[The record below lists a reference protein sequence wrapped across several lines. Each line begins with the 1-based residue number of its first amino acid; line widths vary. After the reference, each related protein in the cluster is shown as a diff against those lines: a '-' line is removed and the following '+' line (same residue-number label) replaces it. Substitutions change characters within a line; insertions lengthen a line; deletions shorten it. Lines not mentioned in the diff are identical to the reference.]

1 MADRAEFESEL
12 RRLITHRNIDSEE
25 AMKSLF
31 YAIGFL
37 AIDHRESITKIMKT
51 ANERFEAE
59 NGKHI

>member
-12 RRLITHRNIDSEE
+12 KRLVTHRNIDREE
-25 AMKSLF
+25 ATKSIF
-31 YAIGFL
+31 YAFGFL
-37 AIDHRESITKIMKT
+37 TVEHRDVITKIMKT